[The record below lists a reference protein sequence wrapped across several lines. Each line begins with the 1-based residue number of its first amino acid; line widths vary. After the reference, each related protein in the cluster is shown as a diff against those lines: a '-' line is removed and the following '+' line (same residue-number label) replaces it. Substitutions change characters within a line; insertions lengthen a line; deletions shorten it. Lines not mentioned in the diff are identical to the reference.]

1 MTTHCITSRNP
12 FIVEY
17 TSSTGKKKSIRYA
30 VSLLESEIKAEE
42 QYIVFDEQ
50 PATNVVITHFKKQDG
65 ETVYQNGKPITMETK
80 AVLPL
85 RFGFG
90 SYNEPMKVLNYG
102 IDVQD
107 IVLISAEE

>member
-1 MTTHCITSRNP
+1 MSHTVISFNP
-12 FIVEY
+12 FTVEY
-17 TSSTGKKKSIRYA
+17 KSSTGRTKQVQYS
-30 VSLLESEIKAEE
+30 VPLLESEIKAEE